1 MIGPQAPSAGGRRR
15 GAWIIAT
22 CVAACHPESAIRAP
36 DTSGAE
42 AAVLVVVD
50 DDSEAAYA
58 IPLQAGPPTWPEL
71 ALRGDTQMQLSL
83 YACPLERLGLSAGP
97 VTLDRRADRTN
108 LLPQALRTLSHT
120 DQDQGWAPAGEAPER
135 VQQTLRFLPIAADTG
150 CTQRT
155 ARLQSTPVRLG
166 GDDRGAPAFAISLPD
181 STALI
186 ASRNGQYY
194 RVDRDATVTPL
205 NAPITAEPRAAHSL
219 DDGTVYILDA
229 QGTLHRGILG
239 SSFEPVHTAPQL
251 AVDRGTAT
259 MVGPTTQGSTTELFV
274 ATSQR
279 SLHHFNGTD
288 WTTTATA
295 PPAAAQLTYA
305 PPLIWLGP
313 GRVMATGY
321 GSEGRGLAVHAAGQ
335 TELIL
340 PPRSNAPVGLGVGA
354 GPGVLVGFDDGVV
367 QRYFEGSWE
376 LIVTP
381 GLRKRA
387 HFIRTLHDH
396 TLLLGG
402 GTSVDPADFA
412 FGFGQWS
419 AALGFCA
426 PAATQDLPIMFA
438 DLGAQ
443 AWVLLTA
450 DNPQDDLPFN
460 LTILREAS
468 PAPVCGPP
476 NEL

>member
-1 MIGPQAPSAGGRRR
+1 M
-15 GAWIIAT
+15 
-22 CVAACHPESAIRAP
+22 
-36 DTSGAE
+36 
-42 AAVLVVVD
+42 VVD

-58 IPLQAGPPTWPEL
+58 VPLQPGPPTWPEL

-83 YACPLERLGLSAGP
+83 YACALERLGLSPGP
-97 VTLDRRADRTN
+97 ITLDRRADRMN
-108 LLPQALRTLSHT
+108 LLPQALRTLART
-120 DQDQGWAPAGEAPER
+120 NQDEAWAPAGEADER
-135 VQQTLRFLPIAADTG
+135 VQQTLRFLPIPADTG
-150 CTQRT
+150 CTQQT
-155 ARLQSTPVRLG
+155 AQLKTTPARLAS
-166 GDDRGAPAFAISLPD
+166 DDRGAPAFAISLPND
-181 STALI
+181 TALT
-186 ASRNGQYY
+186 ASRNGRYY
-194 RVDRDATVTPL
+194 RVDRDGTVTPL
-205 NAPITAEPRAAHSL
+205 SAPIATEPRAAHSL

-229 QGTLHRGILG
+229 RGDLHRGTIG
-239 SSFEPVHTAPQL
+239 SSFERVHSQPDL
-251 AVDRGTAT
+251 ALGSGSAT
-259 MVGPTTQGSTTELFV
+259 MVGPTTQGPTPELFV

-279 SLHHFNGTD
+279 SLRRFNGSA

-295 PPAAAQLTYA
+295 PAAAALNYA

-313 GRVMATGY
+313 GQVIATGF
-321 GSEGRGLAVHAAGQ
+321 GAQGRGLAVHRAGQ
-335 TELIL
+335 TQVVL

-376 LIVTP
+376 IIVAQ
-381 GLRKRA
+381 GLRKHA
-387 HFIRTLHDH
+387 HFIRPLNDG

-402 GTSVDPADFA
+402 GTSLDPTDYS
-412 FGFGQWS
+412 FGVGQWS
-419 AALGFCA
+419 EALGFCA
-426 PAATQDLPIMFA
+426 LTATGALPIMFA